1 MQNVFGIAC
10 AKDRRMDIG
19 IYNAA
24 STLSSLEKW
33 QDITSQ
39 NIAAGSVPGYKGNQM
54 SFEAISAGMMGI
66 NSGGQSISA
75 PVSMAMSNT
84 QINFANGQ
92 INPTGVPTHAA
103 LNGEGFFKIQGEGF
117 EYYTRDGEFHIDSQ
131 NQLVNKAGHP
141 VLGENGPITISPQ
154 YGEITITETGE
165 VRQGLLE
172 AGKMSIVKID
182 DNNALV
188 RISGGFRLSQ
198 DSQVG
203 VSEVVNPTVRQ
214 GNLEESNVSPLKEM
228 VNLISISRAYEVNHK
243 VIQSLDAILGKTIE
257 VMGAT

>member
-1 MQNVFGIAC
+1 
-10 AKDRRMDIG
+10 MDIG

-54 SFEAISAGMMGI
+54 SFEAISAGIMGV
-66 NSGGQSISA
+66 NSGGKNISI
-75 PVSMAMSNT
+75 PVSMAASST
-84 QINFANGQ
+84 QFNFANGQ
-92 INPTGVPTHAA
+92 INQTGVPTHAA

-117 EYYTRDGEFHIDSQ
+117 EYYTRDGEFHIDSE

-154 YGEITITETGE
+154 YGEITISQTGE
-165 VRQGLLE
+165 VKQGLME
-172 AGKMSIVKID
+172 AGKMAIVEVENKD
-182 DNNALV
+182 ALL
-188 RISGGFRLSQ
+188 RISGGFRLPQ
-198 DSQVG
+198 DSQVA
-203 VSEVVNPTVRQ
+203 VSEVVNPLVSQ
-214 GNLEESNVSPLKEM
+214 GNLEASNVSPLKEM